1 VVTVMQAFQ
10 FPNSVPLVR
19 RCYYRWFHWF
29 SIRHASRVV
38 AISEQGRRDIV
49 RYVGVEPTKVEVVY
63 PGVQEEFRATAIATN
78 CNSTRE
84 IVDGQEYILAVGP
97 VQPYKNLDLLIRAFG
112 SIKTRGFPHSLVIA
126 SSGRP
131 VPSNLKRLVDEIGV
145 AGEVRFIERFL
156 SREEMASLYSG
167 ATVFVHPSS
176 GEQFGL
182 TVAEA
187 MACGAPVITSNIPA
201 FREQVGDAGITVGL
215 ENKEDLVEAILR
227 VLTDKELQKNM
238 SNRSLKRSCLFS
250 WVAAAQK
257 MMAIFETI

>member
-1 VVTVMQAFQ
+1 V
-10 FPNSVPLVR
+10 
-19 RCYYRWFHWF
+19 
-29 SIRHASRVV
+29 
-38 AISEQGRRDIV
+38 D
-49 RYVGVEPTKVEVVY
+49 PTKVEVVY

-78 CNSTRE
+78 CNPTRE

-126 SSGRP
+126 SSGQP

-156 SREEMASLYSG
+156 SREELASLYSG

-187 MACGAPVITSNIPA
+187 MACGAPVIVSDLGP
-201 FREQVGDAGITVGL
+201 FREQVGDAGIIVEVGNL
-215 ENKEDLVEAILR
+215 EALCDGIFA
-227 VLTDKELQKNM
+227 VLSKPSLQKEM
-238 SNRSLKRSCLFS
+238 AHRSLERSRQFS
-250 WVAAAQK
+250 WNLSAHR
-257 MMAIFETI
+257 MIAIFKEAVGDCGGL